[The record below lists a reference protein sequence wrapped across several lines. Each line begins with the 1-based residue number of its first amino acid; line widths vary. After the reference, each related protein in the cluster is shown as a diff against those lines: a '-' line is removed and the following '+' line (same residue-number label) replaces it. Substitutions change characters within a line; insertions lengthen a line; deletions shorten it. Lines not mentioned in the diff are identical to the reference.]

1 MLNPGCHSPTFFY
14 LESYVLSELI
24 CLDFSEHGNSRVKCD
39 KQMWTMALRTK
50 CWLSFELPVKGLE
63 LWSWRSGLGSN
74 SAPAG
79 VSNHIGS
86 SQDWSCRLGN
96 YPRIFPP
103 LPPTQV
109 PKTDAIFL
117 FRYSFSNSLFWWMT
131 HHNIDYQVRVCL
143 SDACPSHLTTHRDL
157 FTPFKLYSRFSSS
170 RFLPLSSLSSSQV
183 FYIFSPISTQN
194 SLKKKKKTQSVLS
207 SQ

>member
-1 MLNPGCHSPTFFY
+1 MSLTHLFFILSPMCSLNSSAWISVNMGIQGSNVI
-14 LESYVLSELI
+14 S
-24 CLDFSEHGNSRVKCD
+24 KCGR
-39 KQMWTMALRTK
+39 MASRTK

-79 VSNHIGS
+79 VSNHIRS

-194 SLKKKKKTQSVLS
+194 SLKKKNPKCSFQSVDVF
-207 SQ
+207 